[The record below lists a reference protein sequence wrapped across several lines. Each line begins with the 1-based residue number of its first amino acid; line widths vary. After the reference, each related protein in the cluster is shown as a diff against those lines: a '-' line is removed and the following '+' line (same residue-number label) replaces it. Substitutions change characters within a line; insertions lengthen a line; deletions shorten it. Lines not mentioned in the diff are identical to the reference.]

1 MPRVAEISDVGGA
14 EDLLRRSAPQV
25 LGVLVR
31 RHGRFD
37 LCEDAV
43 QEALLAAATVW
54 PQYGLP
60 EEPVAR
66 LVTVVG
72 RKLTELWRSEHAG
85 RQREETVAAAD
96 VAAQGHAL
104 PADIGLLSAPP
115 DAPIDDTLELLVLGA
130 HHALSEPSQIALT
143 LRAVGGLTTAE
154 IARAFLV
161 PEATMAQR
169 RPSTPRAATFTLP
182 DHDRVERLAAA
193 RHVLYLVVNEG
204 YPVSAGWTLTRAPFG
219 C

>member
-1 MPRVAEISDVGGA
+1 MWEGPRTYCAA
-14 EDLLRRSAPQV
+14 ARRRSSACGSGGTAVSTCARTRFRKPCSPPPPC
-25 LGVLVR
+25 
-31 RHGRFD
+31 GRST
-37 LCEDAV
+37 A
-43 QEALLAAATVW
+43 
-54 PQYGLP
+54 LP

-85 RQREETVAAAD
+85 RQREKTVAAAD

-104 PADIGLLSAPP
+104 PADIGLLSTPP
-115 DAPIDDTLELLVLGA
+115 DAPIDDTLELLLLGA

-143 LRAVGGLTTAE
+143 LRAVGGLTTEE

-161 PEATMAQR
+161 PEATVAQR

-193 RHVLYLVVNEG
+193 RHVLYLVFNEG